1 MRIAAHPRLYD
12 PLSDVPVLN
21 GTQCARCGRVYFPPI
36 GVGCEICGAPGEDLL
51 PAAVAATGS
60 IYALAQ
66 VHLHHDAPET
76 PFTIAEV
83 ALDAGPLIRA
93 MVHPESPP
101 LSIGV
106 RVTARWNAVGADDG
120 GVPVVEPAFTVDQQ
134 QNRASS

>member
-12 PLSDVPVLN
+12 PSPDVPVLN
-21 GTQCARCGRVYFPPI
+21 GTQCTRCKRVYFPPI
-36 GVGCEICGAPGEDLL
+36 GIGCEICGALAEDLR
-51 PAAVAATGS
+51 PTAIAVTGTVH
-60 IYALAQ
+60 ALAE
-66 VHLHHDAPET
+66 VRLHHGDPEP
-76 PFTIAEV
+76 PFTIAEI

-106 RVTARWNAVGADDG
+106 PVTARWNIVGVDDAG
-120 GVPVVEPAFTVDQQ
+120 ASIVEPAFGVD